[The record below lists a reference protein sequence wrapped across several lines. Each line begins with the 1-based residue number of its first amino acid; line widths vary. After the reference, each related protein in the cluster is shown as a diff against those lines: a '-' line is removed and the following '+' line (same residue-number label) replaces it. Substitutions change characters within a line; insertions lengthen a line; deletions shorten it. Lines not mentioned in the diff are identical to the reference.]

1 MIVWFY
7 ERIFKDIKML
17 LVLNLIEHNWKINQ
31 VQEFVVINHKIESN
45 QIFYNL
51 FHKIYIPY
59 NRR

>member
-45 QIFYNL
+45 QIFNNL
-51 FHKIYIPY
+51 FRKIYIPY

>member
-1 MIVWFY
+1 MIVCFY
-7 ERIFKDIKML
+7 ERIFNDIKML

-51 FHKIYIPY
+51 FRKIYIPY